1 MPEILEEDKRIVA
14 LSALLEEDRSSGNLI
29 ERAQLFLNKELW
41 RPALEDAKAALVL
54 DTTSVPAYIVAGK
67 AALKLKRFEE
77 SYNYYKE
84 GLELDSKNK
93 TIIEDFKVLQNEI
106 VTDYDERAQHI
117 PEKKYKAVE
126 LCSQDV
132 YPGDDELF
140 KLETDILLKKY
151 KIDVNDVIK
160 PTDVTISRRKEAAS
174 FGVMA
179 YNAQKDKRLEEA
191 LQCCHVA
198 LGKDPTNY
206 RLLHMRATVFEDLD
220 ETAHALRN
228 LFMIPKPF
236 RFIEA
241 WKLGGKLLN
250 KLDLPVLAEFW
261 LRKATAMVPEANRHT
276 DLDSATLFQQVRVKR
291 IYGPLT
297 KECPVKVAFTDY
309 GRAVIATDN
318 LEPGEIAF
326 DDIPVVVGQL
336 LSCIHLPACAN
347 CGASLI
353 TAKDFFGAKYNTLP
367 PELRAFAD
375 EHWPNVKG
383 FPCRKCD
390 KEIYCTVSCREEA
403 WSRYHQIVC
412 PSVNPAGNDLYD
424 LIKNKGQGQSEK
436 GKWQDLWVGQYSPIV
451 LVKIW
456 AMIVAEAKRLIK
468 ERGVDKPDMEI
479 WARAKMPFRKFISFG
494 TISATQKMPEVF
506 NLMNRLF
513 SECGEVSYPIS
524 EAEFEARYYQATCN
538 LQAFSA
544 SKSPGTDFI
553 ENISETED
561 IRTLAML
568 KFLEENS
575 KNATV
580 SFAGMFPL
588 HACLNH
594 ACNNNVEV
602 TDGFAQGR
610 PAVHVHVRQPIKP
623 GEELFT
629 TYIDTA
635 MPRKLRRAWLYK
647 SFSFWCICKR
657 CQFEGDDN
665 STCTECKAPA
675 ADGKK
680 LPGCSR
686 CKRAWYCSGTCQKK
700 AWMRG
705 HKDICSLD
713 HTSVHKRITEN

>member
-309 GRAVIATDN
+309 GRA
-318 LEPGEIAF
+318 
-326 DDIPVVVGQL
+326 L

-468 ERGVDKPDMEI
+468 ERGIHLVWNDI
-479 WARAKMPFRKFISFG
+479 CH
-494 TISATQKMPEVF
+494 PEDAGK
-506 NLMNRLF
+506 
-513 SECGEVSYPIS
+513 CGEVSYPIS